1 MSNELIK
8 LLGVIYKMVK
18 NEASSCVYFS
28 SDMLKVG
35 CGRVYSHDKARTL
48 VSKIGDKLGYSII
61 YLLCDR
67 FSCLINNELHQ
78 LKKGT
83 LIVLRPE
90 EKLELYVNED
100 FARFKSNVTLDGA
113 NVHFITVDI
122 ISDLLFDGDTNVESF
137 MRAFSERRLY
147 TANFYTDADFYPQN
161 IMESFSMLLT
171 DYIDNNLGL
180 FQFKSVVSLM
190 ITQINMAFDRHNNY
204 VPTKYSDEYEVKVYD
219 YIERN
224 YNKDISIKSI
234 SEKFFI
240 SKVYINKITNRFYG
254 MNFSDTVRSMR
265 MWKSILLM
273 QTTGADFKTISA
285 MCGYKNYS
293 SFFRSFTDFFG
304 ITPTQKYEQIKSIVE
319 NESKK

>member
-1 MSNELIK
+1 
-8 LLGVIYKMVK
+8 MVK

-48 VSKIGDKLGYSII
+48 VGKIGDKLGYSII

-100 FARFKSNVTLDGA
+100 FARFKSNVTRDGA

-137 MRAFSERRLY
+137 MRAFSERKLY

-161 IMESFSMLLT
+161 IMESCSMLLT

-190 ITQINMAFDRHNNY
+190 ITQINLAFDRHNNY
-204 VPTKYSDEYEVKVYD
+204 VPTKYSDEYEVKVNT
-219 YIERN
+219 IELLPDVKESVIEKLTIN
-224 YNKDISIKSI
+224 APLTEINDELIEELSSLVKSHPGNVELNFHIQDDEGQQINLAAKTLKINVQKDIIAFLKSQTAL
-234 SEKFFI
+234 SYK
-240 SKVYINKITNRFYG
+240 IN
-254 MNFSDTVRSMR
+254 
-265 MWKSILLM
+265 
-273 QTTGADFKTISA
+273 
-285 MCGYKNYS
+285 
-293 SFFRSFTDFFG
+293 
-304 ITPTQKYEQIKSIVE
+304 
-319 NESKK
+319 